1 MSKIDKICSIIDNSD
16 NLVVLTGAGMAVE
29 SGVAPFR
36 GEDGLW
42 EDFDPAKYAHIR
54 SYRRDPKRSWELF
67 KLQIE
72 ETSNAEL
79 HDGYFSLVELE
90 DHGVKTVI
98 TQNID
103 GLHQKAGSDNVVE
116 LHGTLSKLVC
126 ESCSNE
132 YDTEEFLEEI
142 IDGEIPECD
151 CGDILRPN
159 VVLFGEQLDP
169 TDVDSAITNVRE
181 CDSLMV
187 IGTSSIVQ
195 PAASLPGMAKNYGAE
210 VVEINLEETPIT
222 DDVTDIFIE
231 GKAGELLT
239 EITEQ
244 L

>member
-1 MSKIDKICSIIDNSD
+1 MSDIDKICSIIDNSD

-54 SYRRDPKRSWELF
+54 SYRRDPERSWELF

-72 ETSNAEL
+72 ETSKAEP
-79 HDGYFSLVELE
+79 HEGYFSLVELE
-90 DHGVKTVI
+90 DEGLRSVI

-103 GLHQKAGSDNVVE
+103 GLHQRAGSKNVIE
-116 LHGTLSKLVC
+116 LHGTLSTLVC
-126 ESCSNE
+126 ESCGDE
-132 YDTEEFLEEI
+132 YDTEEFLVEI

-151 CGDILRPN
+151 CGDILRPD

-169 TDVDSAITNVRE
+169 TDVDSAITDVQE
-181 CDSLMV
+181 SDLVLV

-222 DDVTDIFIE
+222 DDVTDIFLK
-231 GKAGELLT
+231 GKAGEILPQ
-239 EITEQ
+239 ITEN